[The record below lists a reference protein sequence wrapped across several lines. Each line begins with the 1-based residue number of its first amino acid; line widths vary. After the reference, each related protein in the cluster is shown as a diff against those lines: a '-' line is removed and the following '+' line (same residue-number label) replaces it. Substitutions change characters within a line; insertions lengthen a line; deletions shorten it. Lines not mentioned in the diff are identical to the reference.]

1 MKEVNHVLLV
11 VPRVGGSKDRRKIM
25 QEDRQNGA
33 SPTPS
38 LLDAFHQT
46 PLPTSASSGPQKAA
60 RVAHGPSPC
69 RRRKVQGA
77 NHISRKRTSQV
88 RPLRKGTCLL
98 YTSDAADE

>member
-1 MKEVNHVLLV
+1 
-11 VPRVGGSKDRRKIM
+11 M
-25 QEDRQNGA
+25 QEDRQNSA

-69 RRRKVQGA
+69 RRRKAQGA
-77 NHISRKRTSQV
+77 NHISHRRTSHLQ
-88 RPLRKGTCLL
+88 PLHQGPSLKT
-98 YTSDAADE
+98 